1 MKKIAI
7 IGLGLIGGSLAIEL
21 KKYYHAHIIGI
32 DNDETHLNKAIE
44 LGFIDEAG
52 SLQDTS
58 TCNLVIIA
66 TPVNTIPFLATEVL
80 NHIVPS
86 TLVIDVGSTK
96 ATTCRAIS
104 HHPQRENY
112 VATHPIAGIEFSGPT
127 AAIPNLF
134 KDKVLIICEKK
145 LSNVAQLEKAIQLFE
160 NLQMRIT
167 FIEDADV
174 HDEQIA
180 YVSHLSHISSFML
193 GKTVLETE
201 NNENTIFNM
210 AGSGFESTVR
220 LAKSSPKTWTPIFM
234 QNKNNIL
241 KSLDEYIKNL
251 TLFKDLL
258 VNENDQ
264 QVFELMENTNRIKDV
279 LSGINTI
286 KTI

>member
-21 KKYYHAHIIGI
+21 KKYYHAYIIGI
-32 DNDETHLNKAIE
+32 DNDEMHLNKSIE
-44 LGFIDEAG
+44 LGFVDEAG
-52 SLQDTS
+52 SLPNIS
-58 TCNLVIIA
+58 SCNLVIIA
-66 TPVNTIPFLATEVL
+66 TPVNIIPILAIEIL
-80 NHIVPS
+80 NSISPD

-96 ATTCRAIS
+96 ATICNALS
-104 HHPQRENY
+104 HHPKRENY
-112 VATHPIAGIEFSGPT
+112 VATHPIAGTEFSGPT

-134 KDKVLIICEKK
+134 KNKVLIICEKH
-145 LSNVAQLEKAIQLFE
+145 LSSAALLEKTIQLFE

-167 FIEDADV
+167 FIDDADV
-174 HDEQIA
+174 HDKQIA

-193 GKTVLETE
+193 GKTVLEKE

-241 KSLDEYIKNL
+241 ESLDEYIKNL

-258 VNENDQ
+258 VNEDDQ
-264 QVFELMENTNRIKDV
+264 QVFEVMKNTNRIKDV
-279 LSGINTI
+279 LSGINKI